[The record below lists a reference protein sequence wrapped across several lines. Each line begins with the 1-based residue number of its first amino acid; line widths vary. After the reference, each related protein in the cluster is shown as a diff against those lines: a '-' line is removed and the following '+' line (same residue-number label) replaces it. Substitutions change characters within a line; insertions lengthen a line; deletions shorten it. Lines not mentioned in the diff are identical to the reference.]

1 MGGLGPP
8 RPGGL
13 TIRGLVTALRFL
25 TIVPVPGRA
34 LEGPEALGR
43 AAGWFPLV
51 GLALGGVLWLAHRLF
66 SLAFPSLL
74 ATLLVL
80 VAWKLLTGGIHL
92 DGLADTLDGLTG
104 RDPQERLAIMRDSRI
119 GVFGALG
126 LIVVLLIGFVALAE
140 LPGTV
145 RERALLLAPVVGRD
159 APLFLACAFQPATP
173 GRGSGSAFM
182 KAVTL
187 PAVSIGAL
195 VVAVAAALILWPWG
209 LLLAAVG
216 LAVAGTTAGFFSRR
230 LGGLTG
236 DVLGAAVELAELAV
250 LVACVTCQHASILG
264 IDLFR

>member
-1 MGGLGPP
+1 MGSLGPP

-13 TIRGLVTALRFL
+13 TIRGLVTAVRFL
-25 TIVPVPGRA
+25 TLVPVPGRA

-51 GLALGGVLWLAHRLF
+51 GLAVGGVLWLAHRLF

-126 LIVVLLIGFVALAE
+126 LIVALLIGFVALAE

-159 APLFLACAFQPATP
+159 APLFLARAFQPATA

-187 PAVSIGAL
+187 RSVSIGAL
-195 VVAVAAALILWPWG
+195 VVGVAAALILWPCG
-209 LLLAAVG
+209 LLAAGIGIG
-216 LAVAGTTAGFFSRR
+216 LAWALGRFLSRR

-236 DVLGAAVELAELAV
+236 DGLGAAVEVGEMGVLLAFAAFSFLRWV
-250 LVACVTCQHASILG
+250 
-264 IDLFR
+264 